1 VRRLR
6 EKLTYS
12 NVVASVCLFLVLGGG
27 SALALKGRNK
37 VDSGDIV
44 NGTIRSRDIRDST
57 IDTFDVGSG
66 QIGPADR
73 GAAPAARVSQPHPG
87 PGCAGGQSVSDS
99 TDQALLFAV
108 EEFDPDGA
116 HVSDS
121 ACTNPQRSRLTAPL
135 DGIYEVGAAVE
146 WPTDGDGTRTLSLR
160 ENGVTPIATDRARAV
175 SGSSTVQTVQTLVRL
190 DERDYVEA
198 VVRQSANNALVVQG
212 AANTLALAWLSP

>member
-1 VRRLR
+1 LRRLR

-44 NGTIRSRDIRDST
+44 NGTIRSRDIRDAT

-73 GAAPAARVSQPHPG
+73 GAAPAARVSHPRSG
-87 PGCAGGQSVSDS
+87 PGCAGGQSVPDS
-99 TDQALLFAV
+99 TDRALLFAV
-108 EEFDPDGA
+108 EEFDPDRA
-116 HVSDS
+116 HISDS
-121 ACTNPQRSRLTAPL
+121 ACTNPERSRLTAPL
-135 DGIYEVGAAVE
+135 DGVYEVGAAVE

-190 DERDYVEA
+190 DEGDYVDA
-198 VVRQSANNALVVQG
+198 VVRQSANNTLVVQG
-212 AANTLALAWLSP
+212 ATNTLALAWLSP